1 MQFKQNKTQLI
12 RCLLESVHGDK
23 TLQPDAS
30 GFSHTFAVS
39 SDSMTI
45 KVLAISM
52 LLASTV
58 SPCLC
63 AQTPQ
68 PQPDRNPNDAP
79 CTTQRQQ
86 SQADSDRAVSWK
98 KILPNVAEDQRDIWL
113 FPTKVAKERNWI
125 PVATVLGATAGLIAL
140 DPIDAHY
147 FRSTS
152 TYRGFNQVFT
162 SNATLIGT
170 IVAPVSLYG
179 IGLIRRDSKMQ
190 KTALLAG
197 EAVADAEIVTT
208 VLKDVDKRL
217 RPVAVPARGNLWDT
231 WFESPGSALRGNGS
245 FPSGHSIAAFAIAT
259 VVARRYRQHRWVPY
273 AAYGLA
279 TLVGFSR
286 VSLSEHFVSDVFVG
300 GVLGYSISRFAVL
313 RQ

>member
-1 MQFKQNKTQLI
+1 
-12 RCLLESVHGDK
+12 
-23 TLQPDAS
+23 
-30 GFSHTFAVS
+30 
-39 SDSMTI
+39 
-45 KVLAISM
+45 
-52 LLASTV
+52 
-58 SPCLC
+58 
-63 AQTPQ
+63 
-68 PQPDRNPNDAP
+68 
-79 CTTQRQQ
+79 
-86 SQADSDRAVSWK
+86 
-98 KILPNVAEDQRDIWL
+98 LPNIAEDQRNIWL
-113 FPTKVAKERNWI
+113 FPTKVAKDRNWI
-125 PVATVLGATAGLIAL
+125 PVAAVLGATAGLIAL
-140 DPIDAHY
+140 DPVDARY
-147 FRSTS
+147 FRTTS

-162 SNATLIGT
+162 SNATVIGT

-208 VLKDVDKRL
+208 VLKDLDKRL
-217 RPVAVPARGNLWDT
+217 RPVAVPTRGNLWDT

-245 FPSGHSIAAFAIAT
+245 FPSGHSIAAFAVAT

-279 TLVGFSR
+279 ALVGFSR
-286 VSLSEHFVSDVFVG
+286 VSLSEHFLSDVFVG